1 MLVGILTIYFW
12 TNKGGIG
19 RWKLTEEEERFL
31 VEIIALVVCSSRV
44 AKMKENVPF
53 CREFSIF
60 CIEDRVVIDHV
71 V

>member
-1 MLVGILTIYFW
+1 M
-12 TNKGGIG
+12 
-19 RWKLTEEEERFL
+19 TEVEERFL

-60 CIEDRVVIDHV
+60 CIEDRVVVDHV